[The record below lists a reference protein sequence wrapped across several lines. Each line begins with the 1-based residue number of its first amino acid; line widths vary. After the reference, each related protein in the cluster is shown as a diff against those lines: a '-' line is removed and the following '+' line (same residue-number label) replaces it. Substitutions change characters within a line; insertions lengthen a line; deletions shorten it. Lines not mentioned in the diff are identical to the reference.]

1 MIDIWLQTLSEILS
15 QNLWIGLLIS
25 LAAGLLT
32 SFTPCSLSSVPLIIG
47 YVGGY
52 TDNKKRAFFYSLM
65 FCIGMAIVFTALG
78 VVAALV
84 GRLFLGI
91 QMYWYIILGVL
102 MFVMALQTWG
112 IIHIFPQKCGISSK
126 SKMKGAIGAFVMG
139 MVGAIFASPCST
151 PVLIAIT
158 AVVSTGQSIIMGI
171 LMLLLYSLG
180 HSVLI
185 IIAGT
190 FVGFANELSHSTKF
204 EKASK
209 VIKIIMGILLL
220 AFSAYLFYSAF
231 AR

>member
-1 MIDIWLQTLSEILS
+1 MIDAWLQTLSEVLS

-78 VVAALV
+78 VVSALV

-91 QMYWYIILGVL
+91 QMYWYIILGIL

-112 IIHIFPQKCGISSK
+112 IIHIFPQKCSFGANSK
-126 SKMKGAIGAFVMG
+126 TKGAIGAYVMG

-151 PVLIAIT
+151 PVLIAIM
-158 AVVSTGQSIIMGI
+158 AVVSTGQSIVMGI

-185 IIAGT
+185 VIAGT
-190 FVGFANELSHSTKF
+190 FVGFANEISHSEKF
-204 EKASK
+204 DKASK
-209 VIKIIMGILLL
+209 IIKIIMGIMLM

-231 AR
+231 AG

>member
-1 MIDIWLQTLSEILS
+1 MIDSWLQTLSEILS
-15 QNLWIGLLIS
+15 QNLWIGLLVS

-91 QMYWYIILGVL
+91 QMYWYIILGIL
-102 MFVMALQTWG
+102 MFIMALQMWG
-112 IIHIFPQKCGISSK
+112 VINIFPQKCGLSSK
-126 SKMKGAIGAFVMG
+126 SKMKGAIGAFIMG
-139 MVGAIFASPCST
+139 MIGAIFASPCST

-158 AVVSTGQSIIMGI
+158 AVVSTGQTIIMGI
-171 LMLLLYSLG
+171 LMLMGNVSK
-180 HSVLI
+180 SV
-185 IIAGT
+185 IAQMRKS
-190 FVGFANELSHSTKF
+190 N
-204 EKASK
+204 
-209 VIKIIMGILLL
+209 
-220 AFSAYLFYSAF
+220 
-231 AR
+231 